1 MKKFFTLIAAVAM
14 AASVNA
20 QTETVIIPALA
31 DGLESQ
37 AYAGEK
43 TLKTVN
49 AQIVLG
55 ADGEPFT
62 VKPGKLAEAAP
73 YVSYI
78 QGKNN
83 AKDAAGK
90 GYSVANAN
98 LPTTGCYYVFSAS
111 KPGKVEIGM
120 QLGNNK
126 SFFVC
131 DGETGQNSVTK
142 TLIDKK
148 GATVTLGVNTDA
160 SGKEYPE
167 SVAEKFYGTVNFNV
181 EANKS
186 YYVFCTG
193 SKLAF
198 YGYQFTPGTDTGIS
212 NINAS
217 EAANEGATF
226 NLLGQKV
233 ASNAKGLVIKNG
245 KKFINK

>member
-55 ADGEPFT
+55 ADGETFT

-73 YVSYI
+73 YVAYI

-83 AKDAAGK
+83 AKDAEGK
-90 GYSVANAN
+90 GYNPNKGN
-98 LPTTGCYYVFSAS
+98 LPTTGCYYLFTAAKS
-111 KPGKVEIGM
+111 GKVEIGI
-120 QLGNNK
+120 QLGATK
-126 SFFVC
+126 PFFVC
-131 DGETGQNSVTK
+131 DAETGLNSVVK
-142 TLIDKK
+142 TLVNKD
-148 GATVTLGVNTDA
+148 GSTVSLGDDQT
-160 SGKEYPE
+160 
-167 SVAEKFYGTVNFNV
+167 VAEKFYGTVNFNV
-181 EANKS
+181 EANKT

>member
-14 AASVNA
+14 AASVSA
-20 QTETVIIPALA
+20 QTETVVIPGLA
-31 DGLESQ
+31 DEVVSEPYTGD
-37 AYAGEK
+37 K
-43 TLKTVN
+43 TLKTEN

-55 ADGEPFT
+55 AASETFT
-62 VKPGKLAEAAP
+62 VKPGKLAADAP
-73 YVSYI
+73 YVAYI

-83 AKDAAGK
+83 PKDADGK
-90 GYSVANAN
+90 GYSADKAN
-98 LPTTGCYYVFSAS
+98 LPTVGCYYVFTAS

-131 DGETGQNSVTK
+131 DGETGQNNVAK
-142 TLIDKK
+142 TLIDKDGNTITLVDGVDSK
-148 GATVTLGVNTDA
+148 GNVIPETV
-160 SGKEYPE
+160 K
-167 SVAEKFYGTVNFNV
+167 EKFYGTVNFNV

-186 YYVFCTG
+186 YYVFCAG

-233 ASNAKGLVIKNG
+233 ANNAKGVVVKNG

>member
-20 QTETVIIPALA
+20 QTETVVIPALA
-31 DGLESQ
+31 DGVETQ
-37 AYAGEK
+37 AYSGEK

-55 ADGEPFT
+55 ADGETFT
-62 VKPGKLAEAAP
+62 VKSGKLAKDAP

-111 KPGKVEIGM
+111 KPGKVEIGI
-120 QLGNNK
+120 QLGATK
-126 SFFVC
+126 PFFVC
-131 DGETGQNSVTK
+131 DAETGLNSVVK
-142 TLIDKK
+142 TLVNKN
-148 GATVTLGVNTDA
+148 GSTVSLGDDQT
-160 SGKEYPE
+160 
-167 SVAEKFYGTVNFNV
+167 VAEKFYGTVNFNV
-181 EANKS
+181 EANKT

>member
-120 QLGNNK
+120 QLGYNK

-142 TLIDKK
+142 TLIDKT
-148 GATVTLGVNTDA
+148 GATITLGVTTDA
-160 SGKEYPE
+160 SGKDIPE